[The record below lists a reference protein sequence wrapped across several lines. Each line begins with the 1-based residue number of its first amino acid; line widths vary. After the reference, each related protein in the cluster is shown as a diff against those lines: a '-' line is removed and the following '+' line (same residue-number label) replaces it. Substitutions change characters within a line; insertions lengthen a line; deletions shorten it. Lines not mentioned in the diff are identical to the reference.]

1 MSKYRGSM
9 VHAVIMVETGA
20 AASTDVLG
28 RVLELDRVLE
38 GHVVAGEFDVIVEVE
53 GDEVY
58 DLLEAV
64 STNIQEIEGVADTR
78 TYVSLD

>member
-1 MSKYRGSM
+1 M

-20 AASTDVLG
+20 SKSTEV
-28 RVLELDRVLE
+28 LDRVLAMDRVIE
-38 GHVVAGEFDVIVEVE
+38 GHVVAGEYDIIVEVE

-64 STNIQEIEGVADTR
+64 STDIQSIQGVSDTR

>member
-1 MSKYRGSM
+1 M

-20 AASTDVLG
+20 AKSTDVLD
-28 RVLELDRVLE
+28 RILELDRVLE
-38 GHVVAGEFDVIVEVE
+38 GHVVAGDYDIIVEVE

-64 STNIQEIEGVADTR
+64 STEIQDIQGVADTR